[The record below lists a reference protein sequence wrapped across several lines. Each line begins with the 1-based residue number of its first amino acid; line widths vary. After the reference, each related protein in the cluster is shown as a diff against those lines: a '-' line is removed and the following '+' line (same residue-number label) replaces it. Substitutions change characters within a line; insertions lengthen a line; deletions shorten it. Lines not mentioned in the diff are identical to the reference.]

1 MDSTEDAVPQGLHR
15 FPRLPCELRLMIWKE
30 HFLSLNRLIPYDM
43 AGERVLPVRHMAT
56 PSINQES
63 QAVFKH
69 HYTICLSVKTN
80 PYPLLGPFL
89 DWCEAVRQS
98 PAIHSTLTLLSEA
111 TTNTPNSKSRV
122 YTNWARLNH
131 SAYGDDGSYA
141 PDEVEDHRKPI
152 DRGTVYLDMDL
163 DTFVLGPNFEQWE
176 GSWSGDARCSVTLL
190 NHHTSR
196 LLPAMI
202 KHILDVRADHQP
214 ESSNS
219 ILDRQLHC
227 SMDSNFHNKQSC
239 KHLGIKQG
247 ENRMPILIRMQNFIS
262 NLENASSGHDALE
275 GEINSSY
282 FNVFERD
289 EEGVMRLGGCN
300 TAETEE
306 DNNKESDEGNGGNDN
321 NKNNDEEEEDA
332 IDNNDDD
339 EEDHYVGDET
349 DDGHDSFTN

>member
-1 MDSTEDAVPQGLHR
+1 
-15 FPRLPCELRLMIWKE
+15 
-30 HFLSLNRLIPYDM
+30 M
-43 AGERVLPVRHMAT
+43 AGERVLPVKHMAT

-98 PAIHSTLTLLSEA
+98 PAIHSTLPLLSEA
-111 TTNTPNSKSRV
+111 TINTPNSKSRV

-131 SAYGDDGSYA
+131 SAYGDDGSYC
-141 PDEVEDHRKPI
+141 PGEVEDHRKPI
-152 DRGTVYLDMDL
+152 DRGTVYLDMDS

-202 KHILDVRADHQP
+202 KHILDVRAYHQP
-214 ESSNS
+214 QSSDS

-247 ENRMPILIRMQNFIS
+247 ENRMPILIRVQNFIS
-262 NLENASSGHDALE
+262 NLENANSGHDALE
-275 GEINSSY
+275 GEINS
-282 FNVFERD
+282 
-289 EEGVMRLGGCN
+289 
-300 TAETEE
+300 TETEE

-321 NKNNDEEEEDA
+321 NKNNDEEEGDE

>member
-1 MDSTEDAVPQGLHR
+1 MPLLDIGSTIRIHSNTTRHQLAPSQSTHHKPQERQNARSGITTINPPENKIGGFFSMDSTEEAVPQGLHR

-30 HFLSLNRLIPYDM
+30 HFFSLNRFIPYDM
-43 AGERVLPVRHMAT
+43 AGERVLPVKHMAT

-89 DWCEAVRQS
+89 DWCEAT
-98 PAIHSTLTLLSEA
+98 AALL
-111 TTNTPNSKSRV
+111 
-122 YTNWARLNH
+122 
-131 SAYGDDGSYA
+131 YG
-141 PDEVEDHRKPI
+141 H
-152 DRGTVYLDMDL
+152 
-163 DTFVLGPNFEQWE
+163 
-176 GSWSGDARCSVTLL
+176 
-190 NHHTSR
+190 
-196 LLPAMI
+196 
-202 KHILDVRADHQP
+202 
-214 ESSNS
+214 
-219 ILDRQLHC
+219 
-227 SMDSNFHNKQSC
+227 
-239 KHLGIKQG
+239 
-247 ENRMPILIRMQNFIS
+247 
-262 NLENASSGHDALE
+262 NLENANSGHDALE
-275 GEINSSY
+275 GEINTSY

-321 NKNNDEEEEDA
+321 NKNNDEEEGDD